1 MEEGITSDVGHSDAD
16 SGHVTGGDIQGRES
30 LAEQIR
36 HSFSCKD
43 VDIRT
48 YSPLTMAYIG
58 DAIYDLVI
66 RTVVVER
73 GNRPANDLHRQ
84 TTRYVKAS
92 IQAEM
97 IEALADVLTEEE
109 AGIYRW
115 GCNARFYTK
124 AKNATVREYRR
135 ATGMEAL
142 MGYLYLTGHME
153 RLLELVR
160 EGIARVGM
168 EI

>member
-1 MEEGITSDVGHSDAD
+1 MEEGL
-16 SGHVTGGDIQGRES
+16 S
-30 LAEQIR
+30 LLEQIR
-36 HSFSCKD
+36 RCFPGKA

-48 YSPLTMAYIG
+48 YSPLAMAYIG

-73 GNRPANDLHRQ
+73 GNRPANDLHRHATQ
-84 TTRYVKAS
+84 YVNACS
-92 IQAEM
+92 QARM
-97 IEALADVLTEEE
+97 IEALKDVLTQEETD
-109 AGIYRW
+109 IYHW
-115 GCNARFYTK
+115 GRNAKFNTK
-124 AKNATVREYRR
+124 AKNATVKEYRR

-142 MGYLYLTGHME
+142 MGYLYLTGHTE

-160 EGIARVGM
+160 EGINRIGM

>member
-1 MEEGITSDVGHSDAD
+1 MEEGIN
-16 SGHVTGGDIQGRES
+16 
-30 LAEQIR
+30 LLEQIR
-36 HSFSCKD
+36 SRFQCRD

-73 GNRPANDLHRQ
+73 GNRSANDLHRKTIQ
-84 TTRYVKAS
+84 YVKAGA
-92 IQAEM
+92 QAEM
-97 IEALADVLTEEE
+97 IEALSDMLTEEE

-115 GCNARFYTK
+115 GRNAKFYTK
-124 AKNATVREYRR
+124 AKNASVGEYRR

-142 MGYLYLTGHME
+142 MGYLYMTGRAE
-153 RLLELVR
+153 RMLELIQ
-160 EGIARVGM
+160 EGIRRIGL